1 MYNFER
7 PGSTLRRGTQFEFT
21 KIKNDHGQ
29 IIFVYNIKKQI

>member
-7 PGSTLRRGTQFEFT
+7 PGSTLRRGTQFT